1 MVVPQLPS
9 GMIGTYLK
17 FGYHARPTL
26 GLGVASFATPR
37 LRPGSDGAFQAD
49 TSLASRRVEM
59 MAALLHPLS
68 CGELKLA
75 STDPEVQPTL
85 DYNYLADPFDR
96 DRLREAVRMCLTLA
110 EDVHLKDFMGERL
123 DLTDGD
129 LATNEDLDQ
138 WLLREATT
146 FSHISGTC
154 KMGPS
159 SDPMAVV
166 DQYGRVRGIEGL
178 RVVDASIMPDLVR
191 APINPA
197 VIMIGERI
205 ADLIQQGQ

>member
-1 MVVPQLPS
+1 MRNDLS
-9 GMIGTYLK
+9 IGMGSFVTPR
-17 FGYHARPTL
+17 ARPQ
-26 GLGVASFATPR
+26 
-37 LRPGSDGAFQAD
+37 SDGENQGD

-59 MAALLHPLS
+59 MAALLRPLAS
-68 CGELKLA
+68 GELKLT
-75 STDPEVQPTL
+75 STDPEVQPSL
-85 DYNYLADPFDR
+85 NYNYLAEPFDR

-110 EDVHLKDFMGERL
+110 ESDHLKDLIGERL
-123 DLTDGD
+123 DPTDAD
-129 LATNEDLDQ
+129 LASNEDLDQ
-138 WLLREATT
+138 WLMREATT

-197 VIMIGERI
+197 VIMIGERV
-205 ADLIQQGQ
+205 ADLIQQGY